1 MGITASAFTLA
12 SLWEGERTR
21 TAALTSH
28 PVLGDQQPCRPTW
41 PFQGSSSYPAIPSKK
56 KKKSRYSSFASS
68 VFKGMW
74 RYKTCQ
80 SQNVSLACG
89 SLTVE
94 NNQGPKD
101 KGRNFDSL
109 SNCLEELDKGP
120 IPRIELSAVASAKN
134 TGQKQPGTVAG
145 VGWWG
150 TEPWEQS
157 PLLGPTVPAWPSKYL
172 FTKHLLHVNCLPL
185 LWSLKP
191 LPPHPLLSLGWRRYL
206 RWELRPFWWVTSLF
220 HFFL

>member
-56 KKKSRYSSFASS
+56 KRKSRYSSFASS

-145 VGWWG
+145 VGWWA
-150 TEPWEQS
+150 QS
-157 PLLGPTVPAWPSKYL
+157 LENRVHSWDP
-172 FTKHLLHVNCLPL
+172 
-185 LWSLKP
+185 
-191 LPPHPLLSLGWRRYL
+191 LSLPGPANICLLNICSMWIAFLSFEVWNHY
-206 RWELRPFWWVTSLF
+206 PHILF
-220 HFFL
+220 CLWAEGGI